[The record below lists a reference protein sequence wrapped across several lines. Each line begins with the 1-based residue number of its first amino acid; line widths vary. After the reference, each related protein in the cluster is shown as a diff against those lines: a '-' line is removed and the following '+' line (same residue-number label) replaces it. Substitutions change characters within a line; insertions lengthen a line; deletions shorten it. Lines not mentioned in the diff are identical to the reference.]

1 MDNKMINE
9 KIVEIRNFENEIKQM
24 QEVVD
29 SLKDELKNEMTAR
42 GVDELDTGTFKMS
55 YKDVVSN
62 RFDSKAFQ
70 KDNEIIYIKFSIK
83 LNCYNKKAL
92 LILQSS
98 AIYI

>member
-42 GVDELDTGTFKMS
+42 GVDELDTGTFKLTF
-55 YKDVVSN
+55 KEVVSN

-70 KDNEIIYIKFSIK
+70 KDNEIIYKAYLKESVSKRFTIK
-83 LNCYNKKAL
+83 
-92 LILQSS
+92 
-98 AIYI
+98 

>member
-1 MDNKMINE
+1 MDNKTINE

-55 YKDVVSN
+55 YKEVVSN
-62 RFDSKAFQ
+62 RFDSKSFQ
-70 KDNEIIYIKFSIK
+70 KDNEVIYKAYLKESVSKRFTIK
-83 LNCYNKKAL
+83 
-92 LILQSS
+92 
-98 AIYI
+98 

>member
-1 MDNKMINE
+1 MDNKTINE
-9 KIVEIRNFENEIKQM
+9 KIVELRNFENEIKQM

-70 KDNEIIYIKFSIK
+70 KDNEIIYKAYLKESVSKRFTIK
-83 LNCYNKKAL
+83 
-92 LILQSS
+92 
-98 AIYI
+98 

>member
-1 MDNKMINE
+1 MDNKTINE

-55 YKDVVSN
+55 YKEVVSN
-62 RFDSKAFQ
+62 RFDSKSFQ
-70 KDNEIIYIKFSIK
+70 KDNEIIYKAYLKESVSKRFTIK
-83 LNCYNKKAL
+83 
-92 LILQSS
+92 
-98 AIYI
+98 

>member
-55 YKDVVSN
+55 YKEVVSN
-62 RFDSKAFQ
+62 RFDSKSFQ
-70 KDNEIIYIKFSIK
+70 KDNEVIYKAYLKESVSKRFTIK
-83 LNCYNKKAL
+83 
-92 LILQSS
+92 
-98 AIYI
+98 

>member
-24 QEVVD
+24 QEIVD

-70 KDNEIIYIKFSIK
+70 KDNEIIYKAYLKESVSKRFTIK
-83 LNCYNKKAL
+83 
-92 LILQSS
+92 
-98 AIYI
+98 

>member
-1 MDNKMINE
+1 MDNKIINE

-70 KDNEIIYIKFSIK
+70 KDNEIIYKAYLKESVSKRFTIK
-83 LNCYNKKAL
+83 
-92 LILQSS
+92 
-98 AIYI
+98 

>member
-70 KDNEIIYIKFSIK
+70 KDNEIIYKAYLKESVSKRFTIK
-83 LNCYNKKAL
+83 
-92 LILQSS
+92 
-98 AIYI
+98 

>member
-1 MDNKMINE
+1 MDNKTINE
-9 KIVEIRNFENEIKQM
+9 KVVELRNFENEIKQM

-55 YKDVVSN
+55 YKEVVSN

-70 KDNEIIYIKFSIK
+70 KDNEVIYKAYLKESVSKRFTIK
-83 LNCYNKKAL
+83 
-92 LILQSS
+92 
-98 AIYI
+98 

>member
-1 MDNKMINE
+1 MDNKTINE

-42 GVDELDTGTFKMS
+42 GVDELDTGTFKLIF
-55 YKDVVSN
+55 KEVVSN

-70 KDNEIIYIKFSIK
+70 KDNEIIYKAYLKESVSKRFTIK
-83 LNCYNKKAL
+83 
-92 LILQSS
+92 
-98 AIYI
+98 

>member
-1 MDNKMINE
+1 MDNKTINE

-55 YKDVVSN
+55 YKEVVSN

-70 KDNEIIYIKFSIK
+70 KDNEVIYRAYLKESVSKRFTIK
-83 LNCYNKKAL
+83 
-92 LILQSS
+92 
-98 AIYI
+98 

>member
-1 MDNKMINE
+1 MDNKTINE
-9 KIVEIRNFENEIKQM
+9 KIVDIRNFENEIKQM

-55 YKDVVSN
+55 YKEVVSN

-70 KDNEIIYIKFSIK
+70 KDNEVIYKAYLKESVSKRFTIK
-83 LNCYNKKAL
+83 
-92 LILQSS
+92 
-98 AIYI
+98 

>member
-1 MDNKMINE
+1 MDNKTINE
-9 KIVEIRNFENEIKQM
+9 KVVELRNFENEIKQM

-70 KDNEIIYIKFSIK
+70 KDNEIIYKAYLKESVSKRFTIK
-83 LNCYNKKAL
+83 
-92 LILQSS
+92 
-98 AIYI
+98 

>member
-1 MDNKMINE
+1 MDNKTINE

-42 GVDELDTGTFKMS
+42 GVDELDTGTFKLTF
-55 YKDVVSN
+55 KEVVSN

-70 KDNEIIYIKFSIK
+70 KDNEIIYKAYLKESVSKRFTIK
-83 LNCYNKKAL
+83 
-92 LILQSS
+92 
-98 AIYI
+98 

>member
-1 MDNKMINE
+1 MDNKIINE

-55 YKDVVSN
+55 YKEVVSN

-70 KDNEIIYIKFSIK
+70 KDNEVIYKAYLKESVSKRFTIK
-83 LNCYNKKAL
+83 
-92 LILQSS
+92 
-98 AIYI
+98 

>member
-1 MDNKMINE
+1 MDNKTINE

-42 GVDELDTGTFKMS
+42 GVDELDTGTFKLTF
-55 YKDVVSN
+55 KEIISN

-70 KDNEIIYIKFSIK
+70 KDNEIIYKAYLKESVSKRFIIK
-83 LNCYNKKAL
+83 
-92 LILQSS
+92 
-98 AIYI
+98 

>member
-1 MDNKMINE
+1 MDNKTINE
-9 KIVEIRNFENEIKQM
+9 KVVELRNFENEIKQM

-62 RFDSKAFQ
+62 RFDSKSFQ
-70 KDNEIIYIKFSIK
+70 KDNEILYKTYLKESVSKRFTIK
-83 LNCYNKKAL
+83 
-92 LILQSS
+92 
-98 AIYI
+98 

>member
-1 MDNKMINE
+1 MDNKTINE

-55 YKDVVSN
+55 YKEVVSN

-70 KDNEIIYIKFSIK
+70 KDNEVIYKAYLKESVSKRFTIK
-83 LNCYNKKAL
+83 
-92 LILQSS
+92 
-98 AIYI
+98 

>member
-1 MDNKMINE
+1 MDNKIINE

-55 YKDVVSN
+55 YKEVVSN
-62 RFDSKAFQ
+62 RFDSKSFQ
-70 KDNEIIYIKFSIK
+70 KDNEIIYKAYLKESVSKRFTIK
-83 LNCYNKKAL
+83 
-92 LILQSS
+92 
-98 AIYI
+98 

>member
-1 MDNKMINE
+1 MDNKTIND

-24 QEVVD
+24 QEIVD

-55 YKDVVSN
+55 YKEVVSN

-70 KDNEIIYIKFSIK
+70 KDNEVIYKAYLKESVSKRFTIK
-83 LNCYNKKAL
+83 
-92 LILQSS
+92 
-98 AIYI
+98 

>member
-1 MDNKMINE
+1 MDNKTINE
-9 KIVEIRNFENEIKQM
+9 KIVEIKQM

-70 KDNEIIYIKFSIK
+70 KDNEIIYKAYLKESVSKRFTIK
-83 LNCYNKKAL
+83 
-92 LILQSS
+92 
-98 AIYI
+98 

>member
-1 MDNKMINE
+1 MDNKIINE

-29 SLKDELKNEMTAR
+29 SLKNELKNEMTAR

-55 YKDVVSN
+55 YKEVVSN

-70 KDNEIIYIKFSIK
+70 KDNEVIYKAYLKESVSKRFTIK
-83 LNCYNKKAL
+83 
-92 LILQSS
+92 
-98 AIYI
+98 

>member
-1 MDNKMINE
+1 MDNKTINE

-29 SLKDELKNEMTAR
+29 SLKDELKNEMTSR

-55 YKDVVSN
+55 YKEVVSN

-70 KDNEIIYIKFSIK
+70 KDKEIIYKAYLKESVSKRFTIK
-83 LNCYNKKAL
+83 
-92 LILQSS
+92 
-98 AIYI
+98 